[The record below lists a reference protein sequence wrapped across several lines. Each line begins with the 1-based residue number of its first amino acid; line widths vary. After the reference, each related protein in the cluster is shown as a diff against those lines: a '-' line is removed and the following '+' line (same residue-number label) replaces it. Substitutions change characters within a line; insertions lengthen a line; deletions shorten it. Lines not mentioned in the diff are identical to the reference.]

1 MEIAD
6 TTARNYVGE
15 PMMRVEDPALLTGRA
30 AFTDDVKLPG
40 MLHAALVR
48 SPVPHARITALDTS
62 AAEAMDGVE
71 MILTAESLKDLNVA
85 EMPVSWMQPEQ
96 KGATYPLLA
105 SEVVRYVGE
114 GVAIVAAT
122 SRYLAEDA
130 AAMVDVEYEALP
142 VNMDSTKALD
152 DDAPVIHPEWGN
164 NEIVRVTRE
173 VGGVEAIFE
182 AAPVVIEERLRSHRH
197 AACPL
202 ETRAAVASPD
212 PATGDITIWLANQA
226 PHRAKTHIARQLNLD
241 ETAIRV
247 IAPNV
252 GGGFGLK
259 DHAYAEEVLTV
270 VLALATGRPVK
281 WIEDRAEHFLASA
294 HAREQL
300 HDVGLAA
307 DEDGRILGVRDRFV
321 ADYGAYCINIG
332 VGPAVTTQ
340 AMLPGP
346 YRFDGYLTDLSAV
359 ATNKVPSGAYRGFG
373 QPQGTFIME
382 RMIDRLA
389 RRLEMDPAEV
399 RRRNF
404 VQPDEMPYA
413 SPSGVVYD
421 SGDYPA
427 ALEAALEQ
435 VDYEGWRVRQ
445 REAREDG
452 RHIGIGIASY
462 VEMTGMAPSRDL
474 AFVGFDIGGYAPVV
488 VDMGPQGRVTVA
500 TGIASSGQ
508 GHQTTLAQLCASELG
523 VRVEDV
529 RVVQGDTMSTPYDA
543 AGSIGSRT
551 AAVGGVAV
559 MRASRKVREKLLA
572 LAAHMLEASPEDLLI
587 QDGRVAVKGATSR
600 GVLIQEVAEQA
611 ALAHSLPEGMTPGLA
626 VHETFDPDGLR
637 FAFGVHVAVVDVD
650 PQTGAVDPLDY
661 VVVHDCGTVI
671 NPGIVDGQILGGTG
685 QGIGGAM
692 LEELVYGEDGQL
704 LSTTFM
710 DYMLPTATD
719 VPPMRLRHSE
729 TPAPNVDGGM
739 KGTGEGG
746 AIAPPAALANA
757 VEDALSPLGVMVSET
772 PLSPNNVWRL
782 ANQAS

>member
-1 MEIAD
+1 
-6 TTARNYVGE
+6 
-15 PMMRVEDPALLTGRA
+15 MRVEDPALLTGRA
-30 AFTDDVKLPG
+30 DFTDDVKLPG

-71 MILTAESLKDLNVA
+71 LILTAESLKDLSVA
-85 EMPVSWMQPEQ
+85 DMPVSWMQPEQ

-142 VNMDSTKALD
+142 VNMDSMKSLD
-152 DDAPVIHPEWGN
+152 ADTPVIHPEWGN

-173 VGGVEAIFE
+173 VGDVEAIFE
-182 AAPVVIEERLRSHRH
+182 AAPVVVEERLRSHRH

-281 WIEDRAEHFLASA
+281 WVEDRAEHFLASA

-445 REAREDG
+445 REARADG

-523 VRVEDV
+523 VSVEDV

-587 QDGRVAVKGATSR
+587 ENGRVAVKGATSR